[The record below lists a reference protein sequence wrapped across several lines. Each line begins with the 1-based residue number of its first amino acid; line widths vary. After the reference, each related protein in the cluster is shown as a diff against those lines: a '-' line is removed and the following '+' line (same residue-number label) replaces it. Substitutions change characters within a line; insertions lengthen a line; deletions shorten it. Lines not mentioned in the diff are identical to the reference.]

1 MVTDWVSP
9 PFMNPTDNCINPKKA
24 HARPNLGCHGGPS
37 PARLSPAIPV
47 SGRHRIGRHGA

>member
-24 HARPNLGCHGGPS
+24 HARPNLGCYGGPS